1 MGKYIING
9 ADADRERLA
18 ILSQT
23 YDDASIKLLH
33 RAEIKNNTKILELG
47 CGTGLLAT
55 RISQEILGPDGKII
69 ALDSS
74 ADRINSAKKKQHI
87 TSTTSLN
94 FV

>member
-47 CGTGLLAT
+47 CGTGY
-55 RISQEILGPDGKII
+55 
-69 ALDSS
+69 
-74 ADRINSAKKKQHI
+74 
-87 TSTTSLN
+87 
-94 FV
+94 